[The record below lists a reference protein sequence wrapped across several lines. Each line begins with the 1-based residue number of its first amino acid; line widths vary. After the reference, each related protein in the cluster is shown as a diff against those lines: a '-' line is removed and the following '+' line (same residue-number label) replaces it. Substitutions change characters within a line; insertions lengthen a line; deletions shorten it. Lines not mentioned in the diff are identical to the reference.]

1 MILKYLVL
9 IAIMAAFFPIFAQ
22 DTYPVNGPKP
32 SKKNIFALKNV
43 TLISE
48 PGKELKNATL
58 IVCENKIIDAG
69 INISIPDQAIIKD
82 LNGLYIYPSF
92 IDLYS
97 GYGLTVEVKNKDL
110 KRPPKS
116 GASNWNEAI
125 KPELDVMLLFRTNTK
140 EAEEYRNYGFGMVVT
155 HQKDGI
161 MRGTSALV
169 NLNDGNENEVIFK
182 NKVTQNFSF
191 DKGSSRTDYPNSLM
205 GSVAL
210 LRQTYYD
217 ANWYINQNKEFNP
230 SLAAIHNYKSIPTVF
245 EVNSVFQAL
254 RADKIGDEFGIN
266 YIIKSSGD
274 DYKRIEDLKKTNVR
288 LIVPLNFPAVPDV
301 NDFSQ
306 LREVSLAELKHW
318 ELAPFNAL
326 MLHKNQIQ
334 FVFTASDLKDKSS
347 FLKNL
352 RKAVKLGL
360 PETEALKALTTEP
373 AKWINEEKSLGQ
385 LKKDFLA
392 NFIVCTKPL
401 FDEENIILE
410 NWVCGKRYEIN
421 KAADTTLAGNY
432 LLKINNK
439 SYPIELKGS
448 QTLKGSIKEDTL
460 KFDFNISIKNNTVDI
475 HYFLK
480 DKNPVMASG
489 LVISKNPIVIKG
501 SAKTKDGIFP
511 FEFLYDKPL
520 KKNDTKEDLKD
531 TSSSLVTIPT
541 INYPFTAYGF
551 KELPKQEIILIKN
564 ATLWTNTTEGNLT
577 QDVLISNGKI
587 ENVGKNISPPLNARI
602 IEAKGKHLTNG
613 IIDEHSHIAISGGV
627 NESGQEN
634 TAEVRVGDVLNSED
648 INIYRQ
654 LAGGVTA
661 VQLLHGSANP
671 IGGQSALIKLRW
683 GQSQENLKI
692 SGADGFIKFALGEN
706 PKQSNWG
713 NANRYPH
720 SRMGVEQVYMDAFLK
735 ARDYENK
742 IKIDPKSTRKD
753 LEAETMLE
761 ILNSKRFISCHSYIQ
776 SEINMLM
783 HVADSFKFK
792 VNTFTHILEGYK
804 VADKMKTHGVYAS
817 TFADWWAYKFEVND
831 AIPFNASLLTRVG
844 VVTGI
849 NSDDAEM
856 ARRLNQEAA
865 KVVKYG
871 GLSETE
877 AWKMVTLNPAKM
889 LHLDKQ
895 MGTIEKGKDADLVLW
910 NDNPLSVYAKV
921 EKTFVD
927 GICLFD
933 SDRNKQLTEEIQSE
947 KNRLYNK
954 IIEAKKGG
962 EKTEPIK
969 TKKQL
974 LYHCDSEETD

>member
-1 MILKYLVL
+1 MILRYLLFVL
-9 IAIMAAFFPIFAQ
+9 VMIICSSSSAQ
-22 DTYPVNGPKP
+22 DTYPINGPKP

-43 TLISE
+43 TLATE
-48 PGKELKNATL
+48 PGKEIKNATVL
-58 IVCENKIIDAG
+58 ICENKIVDAG
-69 INISIPDQAIIKD
+69 NNVIIPDQAIVKD
-82 LNGLYIYPSF
+82 LTGLYIYPAF

-97 GYGLTVEVKNKDL
+97 GYGLTVEAKNKDP
-110 KRPPKS
+110 KRAPKS

-125 KPELDVMLLFRTNTK
+125 KPELDGTTLFKTNTK
-140 EAEEYRNYGFGMVVT
+140 EAEEYRNNGFAMVLT

-161 MRGTSALV
+161 MRGTSTLV
-169 NLNDGNENEVIFK
+169 NLNDGNENEVIYK
-182 NKVTQNFSF
+182 NKVSQNLSF
-191 DKGSSRTDYPNSLM
+191 EKGNSRTDYPNSLM
-205 GSVAL
+205 GTIAL

-217 ANWYINQNKEFNP
+217 ANWYLNQNKEFNP
-230 SLAAIHNYKSIPTVF
+230 SLAAINSYRSIPSVF
-245 EVNSVFQAL
+245 EVNSVFQAI

-274 DYKRIEDLKKTNVR
+274 DYKRLDELKKTNLR
-288 LIVPLNFPAVPDV
+288 LILPLNFPAVPDV

-306 LREVSLAELKHW
+306 LREINLAELKHW
-318 ELAPFNAL
+318 EMAPFNSL
-326 MLHKNQIQ
+326 MLYKNQIP
-334 FVFTASDLKDKSS
+334 FVLTASDLKDKSL

-352 RKAVKLGL
+352 RKAIKLGL
-360 PETEALKALTTEP
+360 PEIEALKALTTEP
-373 AKWINEEKSLGQ
+373 AKWINEEKNLGQ
-385 LKKDFLA
+385 LKKDYIA

-410 NWVCGKRYEIN
+410 NWICGKRYEIN
-421 KAADTTLAGNY
+421 KTADTTLAGNY
-432 LLKINNK
+432 LLKLNGK
-439 SYPIELKGS
+439 TYSVELRGNQS
-448 QTLKGSIKEDTL
+448 LKGSIKEDTL
-460 KFDFNISIKNNTVDI
+460 KFDLNIVIKNNTVDFN
-475 HYFLK
+475 YFLK
-480 DKNPVMASG
+480 DKNPVLASG
-489 LVISKNPIVIKG
+489 IVISKIPLIMKG
-501 SAKTKDGIFP
+501 SAKTKEGVYP
-511 FEFLYDKPL
+511 FEIVYDKPL
-520 KKNDTKEDLKD
+520 KKNDKKEETKD
-531 TSSSLVTIPT
+531 TSSSQELIPSML
-541 INYPFTAYGF
+541 YPFTAFGF

-564 ATLWTNTTEGNLT
+564 ATIWTNTSKGNIIGDL
-577 QDVLISNGKI
+577 LINNGKI
-587 ENVGKNISPPLNARI
+587 ENVSEKIIPPINARVVD
-602 IEAKGKHLTNG
+602 ASGKHLTNG
-613 IIDEHSHIAISGGV
+613 IIDEHSHIAITGGV

-654 LAGGVTA
+654 LAGGVTSA
-661 VQLLHGSANP
+661 QLLHGSANP
-671 IGGQSALIKLRW
+671 VGGQSALIKLRW
-683 GQSQENLKI
+683 GQSQDNLKI
-692 SGADGFIKFALGEN
+692 SGADEFIKFALGEN

-720 SRMGVEQVYMDAFLK
+720 SRMGVEQVYMDAFFK

-742 IKIDPKSTRKD
+742 IKTAPKGTRKD
-753 LEAETMLE
+753 LEAEAMLE

-804 VADKMKTHGVYAS
+804 VADKMKAHGVYAS

-831 AIPFNASLLTRVG
+831 AIPFNAALLTRVG

-865 KVVKYG
+865 KVLKYG

-877 AWKMVTLNPAKM
+877 AWKMITLNPAKM

-895 MGTIEKGKDADLVLW
+895 LGTIEKGKDADLVIW
-910 NDNPLSVYAKV
+910 TDNPLSVYAKV
-921 EKTFVD
+921 DKTFVD
-927 GICLFD
+927 GVCLFD
-933 SDRNKQLTEEIQSE
+933 TDRNKQLTEDIQAE

-962 EKTEPIK
+962 
-969 TKKQL
+969 
-974 LYHCDSEETD
+974 